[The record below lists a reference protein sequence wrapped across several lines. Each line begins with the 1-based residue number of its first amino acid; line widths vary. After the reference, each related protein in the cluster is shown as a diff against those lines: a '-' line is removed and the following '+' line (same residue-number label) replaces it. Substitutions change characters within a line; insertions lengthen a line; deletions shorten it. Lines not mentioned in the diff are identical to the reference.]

1 MKTEMIANVAAQCQR
16 ALVLTHT
23 HAGVH
28 AIRARLK
35 RMRIPHRQTAVDT
48 IAGWSTRYAHAF
60 PGVARPPPGDPRNK
74 DEWDQLYRG
83 PTQALSVPAIREV
96 VRASYDRVLVDEYQ
110 DCSLL
115 QHQLAVAVSTIV
127 PTLIFGDEMGQR
139 TRVVIR
145 GSTGVC
151 SQAIDLYFVSND
163 APEREARS

>member
-1 MKTEMIANVAAQCQR
+1 
-16 ALVLTHT
+16 
-23 HAGVH
+23 
-28 AIRARLK
+28 
-35 RMRIPHRQTAVDT
+35 
-48 IAGWSTRYAHAF
+48 
-60 PGVARPPPGDPRNK
+60 
-74 DEWDQLYRG
+74 
-83 PTQALSVPAIREV
+83 VPAIREV